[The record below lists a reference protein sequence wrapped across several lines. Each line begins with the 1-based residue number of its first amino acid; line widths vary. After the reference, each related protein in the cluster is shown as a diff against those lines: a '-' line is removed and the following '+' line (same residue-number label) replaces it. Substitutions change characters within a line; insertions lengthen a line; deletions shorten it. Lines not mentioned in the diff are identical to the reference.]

1 MVLVITDYTVESL
14 WIRIK
19 DEKKTKRML
28 YQDSSVNKPS
38 QDDIIN
44 ELSHKKLKDIS
55 RSAAFVLIGNSASK
69 TLTGNI
75 LQLTQTDTG
84 NS

>member
-1 MVLVITDYTVESL
+1 M
-14 WIRIK
+14 
-19 DEKKTKRML
+19 
-28 YQDSSVNKPS
+28 NKPS